1 VNSALL
7 EALGQV
13 LPLAV
18 GISLSPLPI
27 IAVVLTAMSPRAR
40 ASGPAFVAGRMLG
53 LAFVAGVVIAASDL
67 VYSLTSAAGL
77 PAIVKLVL
85 GLALVVLGV
94 SKWRP
99 KPKGVEPAL
108 PGWMSAFSS
117 ASPGRAFSLSLLLS
131 VANPKELALLV
142 AVGVTVGGAPLS
154 VGDEVLVG
162 IGVVVIAS
170 LPVVLPVLAILIAP
184 ARVRPALE
192 GLRTWLTANSSVVMG
207 LLLVVI
213 GAVVTGGAIGEL

>member
-1 VNSALL
+1 MNSALL

-18 GISLSPLPI
+18 GISLSPLPV

-53 LAFVAGVVIAASDL
+53 LALVAGVVIAASDL
-67 VYSLTSAAGL
+67 VYSLTSAGP

-85 GLALVVLGV
+85 GVALMVLGV

-117 ASPGRAFSLSLLLS
+117 ASPGRAFSLSLVLS

-170 LPVVLPVLAILIAP
+170 LPVALPVVAFLVAP
-184 ARVRPALE
+184 TRVRPALE